1 MAPKKGVPH
10 RIGFTNE
17 PRFPKNRRN
26 LLKPVHGATPRCRV
40 DYSPEDDGP
49 WTAIQIMRIDEDG
62 SIEHYMCAMPRY
74 YAIPLILL
82 NKRLAYA
89 EAQCTP
95 DGTPLSLGDGS
106 QGLKLRDLKEFT
118 YLWRVRCRFLQ
129 GVFDMNHEQ
138 QLDEAWRWDRIHGYM
153 HRTYKRYGH
162 DISQRY
168 AYWKDEI
175 EAGRMP
181 YSKPDIA
188 DMDWQPSLEETTT
201 STCLNAFLWN
211 RVSQGYARHVQDDPP
226 YASWQAAAL
235 FSTPPSSPE
244 QHSRSPEE
252 PDSAAE
258 EEVEVMEDVNDEET
272 AAAAAS
278 HSVNVA
284 RGITA
289 TISCSATICDPDNDM
304 DGGDGSSEWAG
315 LPMTMSDWSRGASQ
329 AAASTSGTA
338 ELNHRRILFAL
349 DVPNGVAVT
358 DLSCWVSHVGE
369 DGEEHETKFSVECDE
384 SRKGKRR
391 ATCIPRSESGN

>member
-188 DMDWQPSLEETTT
+188 DMGTSCPAPPLPHIPLPQPQLGEYHGPADVCFFTACKKTGKPSLWRKRPPAPA
-201 STCLNAFLWN
+201 ST
-211 RVSQGYARHVQDDPP
+211 
-226 YASWQAAAL
+226 
-235 FSTPPSSPE
+235 
-244 QHSRSPEE
+244 RSIREL
-252 PDSAAE
+252 AG
-258 EEVEVMEDVNDEET
+258 
-272 AAAAAS
+272 
-278 HSVNVA
+278 VA
-284 RGITA
+284 Q
-289 TISCSATICDPDNDM
+289 
-304 DGGDGSSEWAG
+304 G
-315 LPMTMSDWSRGASQ
+315 LP
-329 AAASTSGTA
+329 
-338 ELNHRRILFAL
+338 
-349 DVPNGVAVT
+349 
-358 DLSCWVSHVGE
+358 
-369 DGEEHETKFSVECDE
+369 
-384 SRKGKRR
+384 
-391 ATCIPRSESGN
+391 